1 MIITE
6 IAGQDVK
13 LSDRSITVKN
23 SETGKTKG
31 IVKAERF
38 MVLPCR
44 DQIDYSKTLRSSK
57 IWGTEN
63 LIDNV
68 YISDKKIYF
77 LISEKSFKYMSEN
90 KKEIINNA
98 GKYGINVIWIR

>member
-6 IAGQDVK
+6 IAGEYVK

-44 DQIDYSKTLRSSK
+44 IQIDYAKMLRASK

-63 LIDNV
+63 MIDNV

-77 LISEKSFKYMSEN
+77 LVSERSYKYMSEA
-90 KKEIINNA
+90 KQEIIANA
-98 GKYGINVIWIR
+98 GKYGINVIWTR